1 MEFFGAYQH
10 RIDAKGRVA
19 LPAVFRDGFGE
30 ERVCYI
36 AAETS
41 QRCLTVY
48 PADEFKLMVGRLQEA
63 KREGRFTQRQLTNFM
78 AAVSQSSI
86 DAQGRI
92 NLPEHLRDF
101 SPALTRT
108 PRSSAPQI
116 TSQSS
121 LPRPTAPKLRSTTS
135 SMSAICCDARR
146 HAVAPLGAICRPGH
160 RRSRVPTSS
169 RPTRIHH

>member
-48 PADEFKLMVGRLQEA
+48 SADEFKLMVGRLQEA

-101 SPALTRT
+101 ASIDKDATLIGAANHIAVFPAETHSPEAALDDLIDV
-108 PRSSAPQI
+108 SD
-116 TSQSS
+116 
-121 LPRPTAPKLRSTTS
+121 LL
-135 SMSAICCDARR
+135 
-146 HAVAPLGAICRPGH
+146 
-160 RRSRVPTSS
+160 
-169 RPTRIHH
+169 

>member
-30 ERVCYI
+30 TRTCYI
-36 AAETS
+36 APEIS

-48 PADEFKLMVGRLQEA
+48 SADEFKLMVGRLQDA
-63 KREGRFTQRQLTNFM
+63 KREGRFSQSQLTNFM

-92 NLPEHLRDF
+92 NLPEHLREFAAIDKDATLIGAANHIAIF
-101 SPALTRT
+101 PAEVHSPEAALGELIDV
-108 PRSSAPQI
+108 SD
-116 TSQSS
+116 
-121 LPRPTAPKLRSTTS
+121 LL
-135 SMSAICCDARR
+135 
-146 HAVAPLGAICRPGH
+146 
-160 RRSRVPTSS
+160 
-169 RPTRIHH
+169 

>member
-1 MEFFGAYQH
+1 MVFNGSNNAAPPRSHKDSLWDGNFGLFVEFFGAYQH

-101 SPALTRT
+101 ASIDKDATLIGAANHIAVFPAETHSPEAALDDLIDV
-108 PRSSAPQI
+108 SD
-116 TSQSS
+116 
-121 LPRPTAPKLRSTTS
+121 LL
-135 SMSAICCDARR
+135 
-146 HAVAPLGAICRPGH
+146 
-160 RRSRVPTSS
+160 
-169 RPTRIHH
+169 

>member
-19 LPAVFRDGFGE
+19 LPAAFRDGFGD
-30 ERVCYI
+30 ERLCYI

-63 KREGRFTQRQLTNFM
+63 KREGRFTQSQLTNFM
-78 AAVSQSSI
+78 AAVAQSSI

-92 NLPEHLRDF
+92 NLPDHLLAFAGIDKDATLIGAANHVAVF
-101 SPALTRT
+101 PAEIHSPEAALEDLIDV
-108 PRSSAPQI
+108 SD
-116 TSQSS
+116 
-121 LPRPTAPKLRSTTS
+121 LL
-135 SMSAICCDARR
+135 
-146 HAVAPLGAICRPGH
+146 
-160 RRSRVPTSS
+160 
-169 RPTRIHH
+169 

>member
-30 ERVCYI
+30 DRVCYI

-48 PADEFKLMVGRLQEA
+48 PADEFKLMVARLQDA

-78 AAVSQSSI
+78 AAVAQSSI

-92 NLPEHLRDF
+92 NLPDHLRDF
-101 SPALTRT
+101 AMDAFTTWPHIAHLE
-108 PRSSAPQI
+108 
-116 TSQSS
+116 TSMVFHHRAKAVW
-121 LPRPTAPKLRSTTS
+121 PN
-135 SMSAICCDARR
+135 
-146 HAVAPLGAICRPGH
+146 VAP
-160 RRSRVPTSS
+160 
-169 RPTRIHH
+169 